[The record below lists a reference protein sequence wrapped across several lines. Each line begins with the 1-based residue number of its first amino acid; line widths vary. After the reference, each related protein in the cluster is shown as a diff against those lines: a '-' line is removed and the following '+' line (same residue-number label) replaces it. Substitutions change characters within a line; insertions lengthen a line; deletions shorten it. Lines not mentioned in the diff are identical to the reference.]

1 MGGTNVEYQKHPQL
15 FELQGLVIIV
25 CLNRISLV
33 GQHQKSVVLADLH
46 LQLALFS
53 VSFAHRNFYPRLW
66 LEPNLLGGWEFVIVG
81 DSYLSRK
88 QIAINFQGKGR

>member
-1 MGGTNVEYQKHPQL
+1 MGGTNVEYQQHPQL

-25 CLNRISLV
+25 CLNLIPLV
-33 GQHQKSVVLADLH
+33 GQPQSVVLADLH

-53 VSFAHRNFYPRLW
+53 VSFAHRNFHLRLW
-66 LEPNLLGGWEFVIVG
+66 QEPNLLGGWVFVIVG